1 MANFPFFFKKKR
13 AVARVSAVF
22 TPKEA
27 AEIMKR
33 LMKTILNI
41 GINPFCFYCLCFHRA
56 ITRCLFSNWITMMV
70 IPLRTC
76 EDDELAGR
84 GEKALQSEK

>member
-1 MANFPFFFKKKR
+1 MANFPFFLKKKR

-41 GINPFCFYCLCFHRA
+41 GINPFCFYCLCF
-56 ITRCLFSNWITMMV
+56 S
-70 IPLRTC
+70 
-76 EDDELAGR
+76 
-84 GEKALQSEK
+84 